1 MKTAYL
7 IYKEVNG
14 IRQLCPATREEWDA
28 ILKENRSL
36 PSEQRRRFMRDCF
49 EDGDDLDCMYIEVS
63 APAHRKWNSE
73 NTMHQHRR
81 KKGKQ
86 YTMLSLDTSAPG
98 AETDT
103 LHEYIPSG
111 FDLERMVTDA
121 VLMAELKKALRL
133 WKPWAEELLDLYMAG
148 QKRSCTQTLCQKY
161 QRTDR
166 AVQKRKAAFEKFILD
181 FLKK

>member
-14 IRQLCPATREEWDA
+14 TLQLCVATREEWDA

-36 PSEQRRRFMRDCF
+36 PSEQRRRFIRDCF
-49 EDGDDLDCMYIEVS
+49 EDGGDLDCMYIEVS

-73 NTMHQHRR
+73 NTMRQHSR
-81 KKGKQ
+81 KKGEQ
-86 YTMLSLDTSAPG
+86 YAMLSLDTRAPG
-98 AETDT
+98 DGVDT

-111 FDLERMVTDA
+111 FDLDRMVTDA
-121 VLMAELKKALRL
+121 VLMTELKKALRS
-133 WKPWAEELLDLYMAG
+133 WKPWAEELFGLYMAG

-161 QRTDR
+161 QLSDR
-166 AVQKRKAAFEKFILD
+166 AVQKRKAAFEKFVLE

>member
-1 MKTAYL
+1 MKTTYL

-14 IRQLCPATREEWDA
+14 IRQLCAATHEEWDA

-36 PSEQRRRFMRDCF
+36 PSELRRRFIRDCF

-63 APAHRKWNSE
+63 VPAHQKWNSE
-73 NTMHQHRR
+73 NTMRQHRR
-81 KKGKQ
+81 KKGEQ
-86 YTMLSLDTSAPG
+86 YTMLSLDTSAPD
-98 AETDT
+98 AEADT

-121 VLMAELKKALRL
+121 VLITELKEALRS

-148 QKRSCTQTLCQKY
+148 QKRSCTQALCRKY
-161 QRTDR
+161 QLTDR
-166 AVQKRKAAFEKFILD
+166 AVQKRKAAFEKFVLD